1 MSKGEMRQYIRHPT
15 NIPIECSIAEIPLE
29 SRPQMRNVSRNGL
42 SFTSG
47 KCIAPGSNIH
57 LRIPLN
63 DVEFDVIG
71 VVMWCH
77 DNDEQDGQYEMGV
90 KFTSDETE
98 YSVRMI
104 EQMCHIEQYRQQI
117 QQREGRQLSSEEA
130 SKEWMEKFAAD
141 FPQ

>member
-1 MSKGEMRQYIRHPT
+1 MRQYIRHPT
-15 NIPIECSIAEIPLE
+15 NIPIECSIADIPLE
-29 SRPQMRNVSRNGL
+29 SRTQMRNVSRNGL

-63 DVEFDVIG
+63 SVEFDVIG

-77 DNDEQDGQYEMGV
+77 DNDEQDVQYEMGV

-117 QQREGRQLSSEEA
+117 QQREGRQISSEEA
-130 SKEWMEKFAAD
+130 GKEWMEKFAAD